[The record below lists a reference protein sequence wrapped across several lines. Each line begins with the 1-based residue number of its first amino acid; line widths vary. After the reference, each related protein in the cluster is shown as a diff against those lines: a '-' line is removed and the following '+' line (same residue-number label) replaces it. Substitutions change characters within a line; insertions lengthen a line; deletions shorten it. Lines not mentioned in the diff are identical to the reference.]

1 MIAIMDHYHQKG
13 FFMGFSSWRHTVV
26 ALLVSIPLAVLAEG
40 DTQPLE
46 SGWMQ
51 LVKGYRDKATGVEM
65 KEVEN
70 GETADSRTIT
80 LSIPK
85 SSINNPADIEEVV
98 VYGRRPEKPE
108 PLDITYEWLDDYDND
123 NYGLVIRLGKNSNWP
138 IRLYIDSSP
147 GFINN

>member
-1 MIAIMDHYHQKG
+1 
-13 FFMGFSSWRHTVV
+13 MGNAYWRHI
-26 ALLVSIPLAVLAEG
+26 LVSLLIAVPLAVLAE
-40 DTQPLE
+40 DDAQPLQ

-65 KEVEN
+65 KEVAS

-85 SSINNPADIEEVV
+85 SSINKPSDIEEVV
-98 VYGRRPEKPE
+98 VIGRRPEKPE

-147 GFINN
+147 GYMDN

>member
-1 MIAIMDHYHQKG
+1 
-13 FFMGFSSWRHTVV
+13 MGYSCLRHIVV
-26 ALLVSIPLAVLAEG
+26 SLLLAVPMAVLAEG
-40 DTQPLE
+40 DAQPLQ
-46 SGWMQ
+46 SDWMQ

-70 GETADSRTIT
+70 GETSDSRTVT

-85 SSINNPADIEEVV
+85 SSINKPSDIEEVV
-98 VYGRRPEKPE
+98 VIGRRPEKPE

-138 IRLYIDSSP
+138 IRLYIDSAP
-147 GFINN
+147 GFIDN

>member
-1 MIAIMDHYHQKG
+1 
-13 FFMGFSSWRHTVV
+13 MGNSYWRHI
-26 ALLVSIPLAVLAEG
+26 LVSLLLAVPLAVLAE
-40 DTQPLE
+40 DDAQPLQ

-65 KEVEN
+65 KEVAN
-70 GETADSRTIT
+70 GETSDSRTIT

-85 SSINNPADIEEVV
+85 SSINKPSDIEEVV
-98 VYGRRPEKPE
+98 VIGRRPEKPE

-138 IRLYIDSSP
+138 IRLYIDSAP
-147 GFINN
+147 GYIDN